1 MKKTEDAKLNE
12 MLLLKRQKLDELKKE
27 GKDPFV
33 NETYDV
39 TAHSADIKEE
49 FNEDEE
55 REVSIAGRVMSKRR
69 HGKICFLDV
78 RDSVGT
84 I

>member
-1 MKKTEDAKLNE
+1 MKKTEDANLNE

-39 TAHSADIKEE
+39 TAHSVGIKEE
-49 FNEDEE
+49 FNEADE
-55 REVSIAGRVMSKRR
+55 REVLL
-69 HGKICFLDV
+69 LDV
-78 RDSVGT
+78 L
-84 I
+84 